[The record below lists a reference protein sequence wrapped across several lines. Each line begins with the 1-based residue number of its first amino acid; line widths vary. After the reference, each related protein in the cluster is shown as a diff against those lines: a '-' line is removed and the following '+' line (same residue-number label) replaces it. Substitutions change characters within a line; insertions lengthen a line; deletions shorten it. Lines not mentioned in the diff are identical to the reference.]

1 MTYEKLPRVYL
12 FGTGG
17 TISFVGESRTDF
29 ANYSYHGRQLTI
41 EEMLARV
48 PEAQSLAEV
57 LPEQIINVGSTEVY
71 PEHWLTLANR
81 INRQF
86 SEDPST
92 SGVAVTHGT
101 ATLEETAYFLNLTVR
116 DSRPV
121 AVTGAMRPPS
131 AMGTDADNNLLDAIR
146 VAASPNSAGRGA
158 LVILNNEI
166 QSARDVTKT
175 DSYRVETFQSGHMG
189 FLGYADSDGAVT
201 YYRRPERRHTAESE
215 FDVANRRSAPGGDRL
230 RLRRGGGNRGGCPG
244 GRRRQ
249 GYRRGRIGQWRFP
262 IDLHGRAAPG
272 GRRWHPG
279 RDLDSGEHRTGDA
292 DPALHGRRL
301 HRCRQLAP
309 QEGQDPADAG
319 TDGDVRPRR
328 IATHD
333 ARVLIP
339 GSQRMRALLSRDVTK
354 VAGLRL
360 IPAIRPSVRARQLRH
375 VVD

>member
-48 PEAQSLAEV
+48 PEAHSLAEV

-86 SEDPST
+86 SEDPAT

-189 FLGYADSDGAVT
+189 FLGYADSDHQVVFYRSPIRKHTVETPFRVDGMSDLPRVDIVHAYAGADGMLIDAVRAHADQT
-201 YYRRPERRHTAESE
+201 GARAGLVLAGFGAGTFPPAVISAAESAVAGGMPVVLASRSIAGRVVMTPRKDE
-215 FDVANRRSAPGGDRL
+215 QGFIVSDNLMPQKARILLMLGLTTTANRNEL
-230 RLRRGGGNRGGCPG
+230 
-244 GRRRQ
+244 
-249 GYRRGRIGQWRFP
+249 
-262 IDLHGRAAPG
+262 
-272 GRRWHPG
+272 
-279 RDLDSGEHRTGDA
+279 
-292 DPALHGRRL
+292 
-301 HRCRQLAP
+301 
-309 QEGQDPADAG
+309 QEMFY
-319 TDGDVRPRR
+319 
-328 IATHD
+328 HF
-333 ARVLIP
+333 
-339 GSQRMRALLSRDVTK
+339 
-354 VAGLRL
+354 
-360 IPAIRPSVRARQLRH
+360 
-375 VVD
+375 

>member
-201 YYRRPERRHTAESE
+201 YYRRPERRHTADSE
-215 FDVANRRSAPGGDRL
+215 FDVANVDALPQVEIAYAYAGVAGIVVDALVDAGVKGIIAAGLGSGGSPSTFMAA
-230 RLRRGGGNRGGCPG
+230 LRRAVAAGIPVVISTQVST
-244 GRRRQ
+244 GRVMQTRRFMED
-249 GYRRGRIGQWRFP
+249 GYIVADNLHPKKARILLMLGLTETA
-262 IDLHGRAAPG
+262 DRAE
-272 GRRWHPG
+272 
-279 RDLDSGEHRTGDA
+279 L
-292 DPALHGRRL
+292 
-301 HRCRQLAP
+301 
-309 QEGQDPADAG
+309 
-319 TDGDVRPRR
+319 
-328 IATHD
+328 
-333 ARVLIP
+333 
-339 GSQRMRALLSRDVTK
+339 QRMMLEY
-354 VAGLRL
+354 
-360 IPAIRPSVRARQLRH
+360 
-375 VVD
+375 